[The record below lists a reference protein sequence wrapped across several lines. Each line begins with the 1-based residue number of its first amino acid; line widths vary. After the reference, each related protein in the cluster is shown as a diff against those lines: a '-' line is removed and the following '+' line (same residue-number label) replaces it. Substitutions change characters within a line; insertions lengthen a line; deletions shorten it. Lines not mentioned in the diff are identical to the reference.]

1 MLAQDKINID
11 LNNQCIKIRKTLNL
25 GKDAGTGYIKK
36 TEKLVQQAVELG
48 RKTSL
53 LPKVT
58 KMIERAIEERDEAKD
73 EQARLHKVVEELTF
87 ETANTPEH

>member
-25 GKDAGTGYIKK
+25 GKDAGTGYIKR

-48 RKTSL
+48 
-53 LPKVT
+53 
-58 KMIERAIEERDEAKD
+58 
-73 EQARLHKVVEELTF
+73 
-87 ETANTPEH
+87 